1 MKKLAK
7 QPMTS
12 CLMHVLMMG
21 WGGEVGWV
29 GVVQGTVAHHGA
41 QTERLAV
48 ARDQSAL
55 GTVHLSI
62 AAQPAVDI
70 NTL

>member
-21 WGGEVGWV
+21 WGVEVGWV

-41 QTERLAV
+41 QTE
-48 ARDQSAL
+48 
-55 GTVHLSI
+55 
-62 AAQPAVDI
+62 
-70 NTL
+70 